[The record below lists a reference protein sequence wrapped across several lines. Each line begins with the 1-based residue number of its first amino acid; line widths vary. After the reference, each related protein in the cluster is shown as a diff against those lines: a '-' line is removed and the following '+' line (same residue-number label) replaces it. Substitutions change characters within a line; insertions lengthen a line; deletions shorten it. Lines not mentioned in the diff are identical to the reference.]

1 MLYFQDMRESCEAV
15 VAMKK
20 GPVHCAEILDK
31 KSLASVNDNTGEGL
45 TAVLIQTFAYTKEE
59 LQSNINEIMAIL
71 EPFHLYV
78 PAVFT
83 DDPKVYGKYW
93 AIRSGIFPSVGGTR
107 PLGTTVLI
115 EDVAF
120 HIEDLPDAT
129 VDLAQMLIDYG
140 YDDED
145 VKDELRDYGKDT
157 VRIPP
162 DKNGRITIPDN
173 LIRYAGFSDKV
184 VVVGVGEYAELWSE
198 ERLVAYEAEREE
210 LKAKRRAKKDRER
223 KARLAA
229 LDAES
234 EG

>member
-1 MLYFQDMRESCEAV
+1 MD
-15 VAMKK
+15 
-20 GPVHCAEILDK
+20 G
-31 KSLASVNDNTGEGL
+31 
-45 TAVLIQTFAYTKEE
+45 QTY
-59 LQSNINEIMAIL
+59 M
-71 EPFHLYV
+71 
-78 PAVFT
+78 
-83 DDPKVYGKYW
+83 
-93 AIRSGIFPSVGGTR
+93 SGR
-107 PLGTTVLI
+107 QTVLMDQRGRI
-115 EDVAF
+115 SFPAAF
-120 HIEDLPDAT
+120 RNAIGEALYTSPDAGNRGFL
-129 VDLAQMLIDYG
+129 VVRSEAGYKAELGRIRQEFIDYG

-198 ERLVAYEAEREE
+198 ERLVAYETEREE